1 MLQNPALRLY
11 LTVSIHLANRN
22 YNNYT
27 VKTLIFTISLMFL
40 TQFKVKA
47 QTEFVL
53 EPSQSMIMTGK
64 GSGQDGTINPYIGQ
78 DCYAIV
84 KNIGKREFFIRVQQ
98 DGKMI
103 EEISIL
109 EDEMK
114 KVKLLKG
121 YELYLDPNPEG
132 IAKASVDYEPIRTE
146 RDNWWLWTANWNHNN
161 NQISVGGTQDTLR
174 LFSSETY
181 QLTENIPLRGTITKT
196 KWHPIKNKLAISMQD
211 GTSKSLILDPLSKE
225 QTVLDSLDETGAR
238 ALGWNKNGELLA
250 VGDYSGFL
258 NIYNE
263 NGKIIKRI
271 NTKQKGLIGLDWH
284 PKKNIVTVVGERISI
299 YDFENDSIY
308 DIKPRKEDVL
318 MLCVA
323 WNPNGEFF
331 VTGDYGDFEKDYPPL
346 LQFWSASGENLRNID
361 TSKAEFRNLKW
372 SKDGKI
378 LATASESLRLWNEN
392 GDLLE
397 ASESGNLLW
406 GIDWNKL
413 DSKIVT
419 TDEKG
424 KIIIWD
430 RELNQIQELKY

>member
-1 MLQNPALRLY
+1 MKRLHI
-11 LTVSIHLANRN
+11 LNVVSNLDKPMINKKSILIILS
-22 YNNYT
+22 
-27 VKTLIFTISLMFL
+27 LIFI
-40 TQFKVKA
+40 
-47 QTEFVL
+47 
-53 EPSQSMIMTGK
+53 
-64 GSGQDGTINPYIGQ
+64 
-78 DCYAIV
+78 YAC
-84 KNIGKREFFIRVQQ
+84 KERQETAET
-98 DGKMI
+98 D
-103 EEISIL
+103 
-109 EDEMK
+109 
-114 KVKLLKG
+114 
-121 YELYLDPNPEG
+121 
-132 IAKASVDYEPIRTE
+132 
-146 RDNWWLWTANWNHNN
+146 RDNWWLWTADWNPNN
-161 NQISVGGTQDTLR
+161 DHISVGGTQDTLR
-174 LFSSETY
+174 LFSSESY
-181 QLTENIPLRGTITKT
+181 QLVENIPLRGTITKT
-196 KWHPIKNKLAISMQD
+196 KWHPIKNKLAISMQNEK
-211 GTSKSLILDPLSKE
+211 SKSLILDPISKE
-225 QTVLDSLDETGAR
+225 QIVLDSLDESGAR
-238 ALGWNKNGELLA
+238 AIGWNNKGELLA

-258 NIYNE
+258 IIYNE
-263 NGKIIKRI
+263 SGGIIKRI

-284 PKKNIVTVVGERISI
+284 PEKNIITVVGERISI
-299 YDFENDSIY
+299 YDFDNDSIY

-361 TSKAEFRNLKW
+361 KSKAEFRNLKW

-392 GDLLE
+392 GDLLIE
-397 ASESGNLLW
+397 SESRNLLW

>member
-1 MLQNPALRLY
+1 
-11 LTVSIHLANRN
+11 
-22 YNNYT
+22 
-27 VKTLIFTISLMFL
+27 MFL

-98 DGKMI
+98 DGKII

-238 ALGWNKNGELLA
+238 ALGWNKKGELLA

-258 NIYNE
+258 IIYNE
-263 NGKIIKRI
+263 KGKIIKRI

-284 PKKNIVTVVGERISI
+284 PEKNIVTVVGERISI
-299 YDFENDSIY
+299 YDFDNDSIY

>member
-1 MLQNPALRLY
+1 
-11 LTVSIHLANRN
+11 
-22 YNNYT
+22 
-27 VKTLIFTISLMFL
+27 MFL

-284 PKKNIVTVVGERISI
+284 PEKNIVTVVGERISI

-346 LQFWSASGENLRNID
+346 LQFWSASGENLKNID

>member
-1 MLQNPALRLY
+1 MLQNSPLRLY

-250 VGDYSGFL
+250 VGDYSGLL

-284 PKKNIVTVVGERISI
+284 PEKNIVTVVGERISI

-318 MLCVA
+318 MLCTA